1 MMKIVS
7 FFFFFQSRHNF
18 PNTDAI
24 ALDARALF
32 ERVIPNISADRARPL
47 WERWARYEYQY
58 GDLEAA
64 LKLEKRMAE
73 VYASGSLFCYY
84 SDHLCLLTF
93 YFLKK
98 KDPPIKRFA
107 QRHMYLGI
115 DAIADR
121 DLGFA
126 MARKATATS
135 SLGKSETQQ
144 SLILSST
151 PQGTKRMASPDYRNK
166 REDNR
171 GGSGGSGDYNQG
183 SKRMRASSPARGVDR
198 DRESRW
204 DGPSSRRRP
213 FSPPPTLAWDRDDRP
228 RAREPL
234 PPPSRV
240 QEREEEKP
248 RQVSIPPVISWFVGD
263 LPAASSFDGK
273 FFFLTFLFFLVFEEL
288 GGEIN

>member
-1 MMKIVS
+1 MKTVS
-7 FFFFFQSRHNF
+7 SFRSRQTF
-18 PNTDAI
+18 YI
-24 ALDARALF
+24 LMRYILDARALF
-32 ERVIPNISADRARPL
+32 ERVIPNFSADRARPL

-73 VYASGSLFCYY
+73 VYASGMVLLFR
-84 SDHLCLLTF
+84 SFMSCLF
-93 YFLKK
+93 YI

-144 SLILSST
+144 SLLSSG
-151 PQGTKRMASPDYRNK
+151 PQQGTKRMASPDYRSK

-171 GGSGGSGDYNQG
+171 GGSGGSGGDYNNQG
-183 SKRMRASSPARGVDR
+183 SKRMRPSSPPPRGVDR
-198 DRESRW
+198 DRETRW
-204 DGPSSRRRP
+204 EGGPSSRRRP
-213 FSPPPTLAWDRDDRP
+213 FSPPPPPTSSWDRDDRP
-228 RAREPL
+228 RAREP
-234 PPPSRV
+234 PPPSRAH
-240 QEREEEKP
+240 EREEEKP
-248 RQVSIPPVISWFVGD
+248 RQVSVPPVISWFVGD
-263 LPAASSFDGK
+263 LPSASSFDGE
-273 FFFLTFLFFLVFEEL
+273 FF
-288 GGEIN
+288 